1 MTTTRGGM
9 GVKMLKSYNL
19 NHIFELKF
27 KKYIHLPT
35 NYMKLT
41 FLRFYKKNSTKRKF
55 WLTVNNLVLIFLSE
69 S

>member
-41 FLRFYKKNSTKRKF
+41 FLRFYKKILQKENF
-55 WLTVNNLVLIFLSE
+55 G
-69 S
+69 